1 MTSSKRHVIAIED
14 ITESKEAFV
23 WCKEMLQVRKWNY
36 WGGSNQD
43 YFYFDDEKDA
53 QYFLTVHGGRYV
65 DGR

>member
-43 YFYFDDEKDA
+43 YFYFYD
-53 QYFLTVHGGRYV
+53 
-65 DGR
+65 